1 MNGNCR
7 TFAPRKQRGNKLIF
21 IILDFVVRINK
32 RGRKLSFIFCVR
44 GG

>member
-7 TFAPRKQRGNKLIF
+7 TFAPENKGEIN
-21 IILDFVVRINK
+21 FVVRINK